1 MLRAPLPSLPSHLLQ
16 DYFLL
21 LSVHCQGPPL
31 ERVPCVGKG
40 GNRVEHPG
48 GRFTWRPR
56 GRLCADTFMG
66 IVRQVGKLR
75 FRKFI
80 NLSG

>member
-1 MLRAPLPSLPSHLLQ
+1 M
-16 DYFLL
+16 
-21 LSVHCQGPPL
+21 
-31 ERVPCVGKG
+31 GKG

-48 GRFTWRPR
+48 GRLTWRPQ

-75 FRKFI
+75 LRKFI